1 MDECRY
7 GTGVT
12 VHGKKEMLKIPR
24 YYLQKMKL
32 LGCRFFDLV
41 VSFSVEVPEDQAD
54 LVDLHTYTHSYSRLL
69 QCIQVVVYTTPY
81 GN

>member
-1 MDECRY
+1 MHSNETGSGRVWTSVDTVFD
-7 GTGVT
+7 TGVT
-12 VHGKKEMLKIPR
+12 VHGKKEILKIPR
-24 YYLQKMKL
+24 YYLLKVKL

-69 QCIQVVVYTTPY
+69 Q
-81 GN
+81 